1 MTARAHKSESSQRAL
16 RPCLPS
22 SAPRAELVRHIRK
35 AARITIVLFVGR
47 CVSQTEIMRRGLV
60 ECTIKSIESEASD
73 RAFIMCSRRL
83 VGVYYI
89 GESKPVSQRPSF
101 GG

>member
-22 SAPRAELVRHIRK
+22 SAPRVELVRHIRK

-73 RAFIMCSRRL
+73 RAFIMCSRRI